1 MIQSVLQNNQQNLK
15 LRSGLCE
22 ENKKWEPPLS
32 GYAKCNIHANW
43 RNTKLHT
50 GAALIIQDYRGNV
63 LHHEI
68 DALTFSPNRLTAE
81 LRCLEWELESMKDL
95 GYQEVVMVSDLHELT
110 ESVMKPSNWPSF
122 RILL

>member
-1 MIQSVLQNNQQNLK
+1 MPNVISMLTGGIPNFIVVL
-15 LRSGLCE
+15 GLLF
-22 ENKKWEPPLS
+22 K
-32 GYAKCNIHANW
+32 
-43 RNTKLHT
+43 
-50 GAALIIQDYRGNV
+50 DYRGNV
-63 LHHEI
+63 LHHAI